1 MSLFLLVTRLSL
13 SRVSVCHLA
22 SHFPLFTPPSL
33 LSPSLS
39 PSLPTARPRA
49 PLRARVGWVGTSNA
63 LCLHL
68 KGKNLSME
76 RRGELVLV
84 FLLSLPC
91 FTTT

>member
-13 SRVSVCHLA
+13 SLVSVCHFA

-33 LSPSLS
+33 PPSLS

-63 LCLHL
+63 LCLL
-68 KGKNLSME
+68 LRGKNLSME
-76 RRGELVLV
+76 TRGELVLV